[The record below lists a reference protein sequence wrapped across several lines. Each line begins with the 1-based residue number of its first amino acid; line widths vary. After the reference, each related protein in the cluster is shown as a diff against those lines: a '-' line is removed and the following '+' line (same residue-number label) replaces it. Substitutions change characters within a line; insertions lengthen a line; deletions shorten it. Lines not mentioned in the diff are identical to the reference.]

1 MLSASAHMF
10 VARLFHAWNDLV
22 SVLTDTWPYYD
33 LALIDLLRVIL
44 FRHGKDILYIYNNI
58 SLWT

>member
-44 FRHGKDILYIYNNI
+44 FRHGKDITYI
-58 SLWT
+58 